1 MLKIIN
7 KSVRLKT
14 MILNFINIFHYLI
27 DFFKLSI
34 LKLSNLIN
42 RDKFFN
48 HELIILTGCDFTFY
62 DSFVQ
67 LIKSIRQYEKSI
79 KIIFYDLGL
88 SDIQATEL
96 KNNYPLIEYK
106 KFNFKKYPSFF
117 SQRDSF
123 NKLGSYAWKSAI
135 ILQEIKSNKS
145 NLIWLDTGNIITK
158 NLNNVRIVLN
168 FSGFLSP
175 LSNGTIEQWTHNKTL
190 EYMSVSNKILNKRN
204 LTGGIIGVNP
214 NDEKSLNL
222 IEEWQYFSAIEECIS
237 PLGSSRKNHRQDQS
251 LLSILFYKKQN
262 KFIHLKSKDIF
273 NIKVNQNP
281 GKKVYVSESYGHKN
295 LESFR
300 DNWYSNNN
308 NISTNTISVADTI
321 WIISPKNINKIPK
334 KYLKKCKVILS
345 FIDSSKFDEK
355 QILSLLKQFD
365 KYIDLYTLDKKSF
378 EHIDKFKNINKI
390 LDTSHK
396 KFDGNYLK
404 VIKKYL

>member
-355 QILSLLKQFD
+355 QTLSLLKQFD